1 MKRFLLWVFA
11 FLLAAAPALA
21 DSQGSATGGTAGTQS
36 TLNGGLC
43 LTSPSALA
51 NGQQAAFLIDC
62 TTHALVIGGGSGGA
76 PISVNIAQIGGATAV
91 NPTANTGVV
100 GSAVQRITPA
110 LDAGCN
116 KTIAVSQTTSTDL
129 HTMVNTGYICSV
141 ILVTADAEVLDL
153 IEGTGS
159 TCGTGSAAIIGSTTN
174 ANGMSFAANGGVS
187 APSPYTQFI
196 MVAAADHLCL
206 TQSGSGRVAG
216 VITYR
221 DN

>member
-1 MKRFLLWVFA
+1 MKRYILWFFA

-36 TLNGGLC
+36 TLTGGLC

-100 GSAVQRITPA
+100 GSAVQRITFA
-110 LDAGCN
+110 LDGGCN
-116 KTIAVSQTTSTDL
+116 KTIPISQTTSTDL
-129 HTMVNTGYICSV
+129 HTFINTGYLCTIEYV
-141 ILVTADAEVLDL
+141 VDAAEKVALV
-153 IEGTGS
+153 EGTG
-159 TCGTGSAAIIGSTTN
+159 TVCATNIAAIKGGTTS
-174 ANGMSFAANGGVS
+174 ATGESFAANGGISQPS
-187 APSPYTQFI
+187 AFTQYI
-196 MVAAADHLCL
+196 MTTAGDHLCL
-206 TQSGSGRVAG
+206 LQSTSDAVRGS
-216 VITYR
+216 ITYR